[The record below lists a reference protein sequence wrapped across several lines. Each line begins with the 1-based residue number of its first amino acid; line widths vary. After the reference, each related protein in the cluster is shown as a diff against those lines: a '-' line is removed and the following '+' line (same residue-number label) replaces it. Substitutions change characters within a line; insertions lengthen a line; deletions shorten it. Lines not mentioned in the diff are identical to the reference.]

1 MKKNNFI
8 SFSSF
13 NNPAKISLDSLNL
26 WKEVLKEFK
35 DSKLYLKYFNF
46 LNNKKIQDRIYDFFK
61 KEKINH
67 KRIIFVSEDNEKHF
81 FEFYNN
87 IDIALDTFPY
97 SGATTSFGA
106 VCMGVP
112 VFTLTGRNYISRQ
125 TASVLVSIGLSEWVV
140 RNKNDYIKTLKK
152 LVNLNTISKLR
163 YNLREQVMKSEVCN
177 GINFCKNFESSIEKI
192 INE

>member
-1 MKKNNFI
+1 MKKKITIFTDGAC
-8 SFSSF
+8 SG
-13 NNPAKISLDSLNL
+13 NPGKGGWGA
-26 WKEVLKEFK
+26 VL
-35 DSKLYLKYFNF
+35 
-46 LNNKKIQDRIYDFFK
+46 IYQ
-61 KEKINH
+61 
-67 KRIIFVSEDNEKHF
+67 DNEKHLL
-81 FEFYNN
+81 EFYNN

-112 VFTLTGRNYISRQ
+112 VLTLTGRNYISRQ
-125 TASVLVSIGLSEWVV
+125 TASVLVSIGLPEWVV

-177 GINFCKNFESSIEKI
+177 DINFCKNFESSIEKI